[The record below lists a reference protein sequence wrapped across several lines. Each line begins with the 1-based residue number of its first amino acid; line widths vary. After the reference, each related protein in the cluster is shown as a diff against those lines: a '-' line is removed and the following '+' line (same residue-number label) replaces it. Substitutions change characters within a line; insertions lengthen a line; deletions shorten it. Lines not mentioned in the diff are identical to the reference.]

1 MQLIPA
7 VEQTSNLFLQ
17 EALSARQSLDAL
29 LRRRPAFWA
38 VPPQSYLASAS
49 VGNRQEQQSSTRAE
63 GSVSANGTTGRSAP
77 QESCGTQV
85 AARRSAAVHAAM
97 PEGPRSI
104 PGFLVRR
111 GTGNCPAAASQT
123 A

>member
-29 LRRRPAFWA
+29 LRRRPTFWA
-38 VPPQSYLASAS
+38 VPPQSYLAS
-49 VGNRQEQQSSTRAE
+49 VGNRQEQHSSTRAE

-77 QESCGTQV
+77 QESCGTHV